1 MKLFVHK
8 ITKDEVDEN
17 QMLQQFPQS
26 FKMGLSRLGLKV
38 DEFIQYTVC
47 IKCDSVYEFAACT
60 ERNSFGHLVT
70 KHCAH
75 VSFPNHPMRTRRE
88 PCRAPLLQKV
98 CKNNSDCATFRPFKL
113 YVYNPISNTLSR
125 LFNRT
130 GFSKMCEH
138 WRQRHKNMEYM
149 TDVYDGML
157 WQEWQVKNERDFL
170 VSPFSLV
177 TIINLDWFQ
186 PFTHVRYSVG
196 VLYMVILNLPREERY
211 KMENIILISIIPGPK
226 EPKHTINSYLA
237 PLVDELNDLWNG
249 ISVTIGIGTSSK
261 RTVMVRLAVMC
272 IACDIPAVRK
282 MCGFAGHSACL
293 GCSKFK
299 HRFVSKSWGMDYSG
313 FDRSQWDL
321 RNPTEHK
328 EHASKY
334 LSAQSISQQDECV
347 SENGVRYSV
356 LLELPYLD
364 IVRNHIIDPMH
375 NLLLG
380 TAKHV
385 MKTWMAKGIVAPND
399 LKLLEER
406 VSQIQCPYDVGRI
419 PLKISSGF
427 AGFTADQWLN
437 WTVVYSVV
445 ALKGIADQN
454 HYNCWLLYVKAC
466 SMLCCK
472 FIKKSDVST
481 ADQYLQQFCRNFEA
495 LYGEDACTPNMH
507 LHLHLK
513 ESLLDY
519 GPVYAFWLFTFERLN
534 GTLGSYSTNNKNVE
548 IQIMRKF
555 LNHQK
560 AKDLH
565 FPQEYSEFYDLLLK
579 CNETSGSLRNTSS
592 PECAVIMKQM
602 SNAPLNEIDS
612 FKIGDSCK
620 VLNPKSKRAFT
631 VDELKKLEIIYK
643 QLYPNKQ
650 IESISHFYTFAN
662 KAIMNNEIIGSVFS
676 RNKKASVIGAY
687 WTHEGSS
694 LECIDY
700 TKLLIGTI
708 QNFIEHKLIMKDSDH
723 TMLEANHLFC
733 YIKWLI
739 PHPERNWFGNSVT
752 VSYLSESDNGPMNYM
767 PIQRVVCR
775 CAHTSMKL
783 DFPSGTELV
792 HIAIP
797 LTRNYYLY

>member
-1 MKLFVHK
+1 
-8 ITKDEVDEN
+8 
-17 QMLQQFPQS
+17 
-26 FKMGLSRLGLKV
+26 
-38 DEFIQYTVC
+38 
-47 IKCDSVYEFAACT
+47 
-60 ERNSFGHLVT
+60 
-70 KHCAH
+70 
-75 VSFPNHPMRTRRE
+75 
-88 PCRAPLLQKV
+88 
-98 CKNNSDCATFRPFKL
+98 
-113 YVYNPISNTLSR
+113 
-125 LFNRT
+125 
-130 GFSKMCEH
+130 
-138 WRQRHKNMEYM
+138 
-149 TDVYDGML
+149 
-157 WQEWQVKNERDFL
+157 
-170 VSPFSLV
+170 
-177 TIINLDWFQ
+177 
-186 PFTHVRYSVG
+186 
-196 VLYMVILNLPREERY
+196 
-211 KMENIILISIIPGPK
+211 MENIILISIIPGPK

-249 ISVTIGIGTSSK
+249 ISVTIDTSSK
-261 RTVMVRLAVMC
+261 KIIMVRLAVMC

-293 GCSKFK
+293 GCSKCK

-321 RNPTEHK
+321 RNSTEHK
-328 EHASKY
+328 EHARKY
-334 LSAQSISQQDECV
+334 LSAQSVSQQDECV

-406 VSQIQCPYDVGRI
+406 VSQMQCPYDVGRI

-427 AGFTADQWLN
+427 SGFTADQWLN
-437 WTVVYSVV
+437 WTVVYSAV
-445 ALKGIADQN
+445 ALKGIIDQN

-534 GTLGSYSTNNKNVE
+534 GTLGSYSTNNKNIE

-565 FPQEYSEFYDLLLK
+565 FPQEHSEFYDLLFK

-612 FKIGDSCK
+612 FKIGNSCK
-620 VLNPKSKRAFT
+620 VLDPKSKRAFK

-650 IESISHFYTFAN
+650 IESISHFYTYVN
-662 KAIMNNEIIGSVFS
+662 KVTMNNEIIGSVFS

-687 WTHEGSS
+687 WPHEGSS

-708 QNFIEHKLIMKDSDH
+708 QNFIEHKLIMKDSDG

-733 YIKWLI
+733 YVKWLI

-783 DFPSGTELV
+783 DFPSGTEQV